1 MGGSCTCCTGASP
14 RCHCVPRGLPFAS
27 SSTWRTRTVPSFRS
41 AIPETSATGVA
52 LFQCQYCDSDH
63 VDSDAIYD
71 VFLVGDSCAC
81 VRRVIE
87 ACMAA
92 ESPTLATLIVASESV
107 VASMVMSSID
117 DGWPI
122 YGGGGNCAQLTCSC
136 NVVDRV
142 HMAGDPSNCM
152 VYARRLSTP
161 LPVLRFRISSIPLSL

>member
-1 MGGSCTCCTGASP
+1 
-14 RCHCVPRGLPFAS
+14 
-27 SSTWRTRTVPSFRS
+27 
-41 AIPETSATGVA
+41 
-52 LFQCQYCDSDH
+52 
-63 VDSDAIYD
+63 
-71 VFLVGDSCAC
+71 
-81 VRRVIE
+81 
-87 ACMAA
+87 MAA

-107 VASMVMSSID
+107 VASISSVVLVSMVMSSID